1 MQRRQPRN
9 LVTAG
14 EMGAQGARGGFAW
27 ARCPAVCLGL
37 QVPSSPCP
45 GCLCGAVPCPS
56 TPLSPGEGGCGARA
70 RGRSGTPVPLSPAL
84 APRELC
90 AMVSP
95 GSARTFG
102 FAQEHFGSLAKHT
115 WRIWGCC
122 SFYPL
127 LRWFLLLLSHSE
139 TSRVIGIMRTAAGSS
154 NRS

>member
-14 EMGAQGARGGFAW
+14 KMGAGGARGGFAR
-27 ARCPAVCLGL
+27 ARCPAACPGL
-37 QVPSSPCP
+37 QESSSPCP

-56 TPLSPGEGGCGARA
+56 TPLSPGEAGCGARA
-70 RGRSGTPVPLSPAL
+70 RGRSGTPVPLSLVL

-90 AMVSP
+90 ALVSP
-95 GSARTFG
+95 GTAHTFDFAR
-102 FAQEHFGSLAKHT
+102 EHFSSLAKRT

-127 LRWFLLLLSHSE
+127 LRWILLLLSHAE
-139 TSRVIGIMRTAAGSS
+139 TSQVIGISGRAAGSS